1 VIRWGWAPRAFLEG
15 NLVPKRV
22 CPPKKIEGKSQA
34 PMAHA
39 CNPSYSGGRDQE
51 DGGSKPAQANSSP
64 DPILKRPSQ
73 KRTSGMAQD
82 VDPEFKSQYCKKK
95 KKTNKGMDK
104 R

>member
-1 VIRWGWAPRAFLEG
+1 
-15 NLVPKRV
+15 LVPKRV

-95 KKTNKGMDK
+95 KKKTNKGMDK